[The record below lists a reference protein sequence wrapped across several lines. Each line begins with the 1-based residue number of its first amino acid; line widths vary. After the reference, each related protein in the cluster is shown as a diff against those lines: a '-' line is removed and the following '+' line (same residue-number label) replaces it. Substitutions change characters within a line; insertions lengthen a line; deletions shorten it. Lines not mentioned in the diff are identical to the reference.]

1 MVLSSIANMPHGAMI
16 LDMTMEN
23 LPNMKACQLLH
34 DACKIT
40 SQSIATSLIDSS
52 SSSKESI
59 VILFSP
65 HGMSLSESIAVYQ
78 NQSIQGSAEWLGA
91 WSEYKVHYEG
101 DSTLAT
107 KLVDHMKAN
116 DLSCEG
122 FTYITKSFAAPLA
135 WGEAVPLWFLSQ
147 EQKKRKLNQSNSL
160 CKVIIISWPQLRL
173 QPMEYATTAQAIGK
187 ALYSFTTSVDVEAF
201 NFSLILSC
209 DMSHVHGCES
219 TLPSIFQGD
228 PSLGC
233 DKALA
238 TRFDGR
244 IVDWATTVFEQ
255 GDSMSGAKLLE
266 TAGEDVVSAK
276 ACGWS
281 GFNLLQGLLEAAKKE
296 HNMHLHGRVNGY
308 AAPTYYGMMT
318 AYGNL
323 VTDTTT
329 SL

>member
-1 MVLSSIANMPHGAMI
+1 MVLSSIAIMPHGAMI
-16 LDMTMEN
+16 LDMTMES
-23 LPNMKACQLLH
+23 LPNIEACQLLH

-52 SSSKESI
+52 KEAV

-78 NQSIQGSAEWLGA
+78 NQHIQGSAEWLGA
-91 WSEYKVHYEG
+91 WSEYKVNYEG
-101 DSTLAT
+101 DSNLAT
-107 KLVDHMKAN
+107 KLVDHMNAN

-122 FTYITKSFAAPLA
+122 FTFVTRSFAAPLA

-147 EQKKRKLNQSNSL
+147 EQKKRKLDHSP

-173 QPMEYATTAQAIGK
+173 QPLEYAATAQAIGR
-187 ALYSFTTSVDVEAF
+187 ALYAFCTTSVDASSY

-209 DMSHVHGCES
+209 DMSHVHGNDPL
-219 TLPSIFQGD
+219 LPSIFQGD
-228 PSLGC
+228 PSLGR
-233 DKALA
+233 DAALA
-238 TRFDGR
+238 SRFDGT
-244 IVDWATTVFEQ
+244 IVDWARAVFER
-255 GDSMSGAKLLE
+255 GDSRRGARLLNV
-266 TAGEDVVSAK
+266 AGQDVVAAK

-281 GFNLLQGLLEAAKKE
+281 GFNLLQGLLEVAKSE
-296 HNMHLHGRVNGY
+296 HNMCLQGRVNGY

-323 VTDTTT
+323 VMVDTTET
-329 SL
+329 LE